1 MAPFYGLPPG
11 TDTRGMGL
19 ESFDGRGPVRKSAGT
34 TRPPTI
40 PPEVWQSYSPDNKAE
55 AIKEYIA
62 QLASDAA
69 AFGGVAAPATGVT
82 SELSGFTVVDSALA
96 GPTDWQSKL
105 NHDDDLPGLPREFET
120 LRKPHRERTAP
131 GIPQVASRANCP
143 KGKWTIAPRLA
154 KLWTR
159 NGRNFAPSN
168 APILS
173 REKAPGTKETSK
185 KHCRALPRERQ
196 RTCSR

>member
-1 MAPFYGLPPG
+1 MGFRLVQIPAE
-11 TDTRGMGL
+11 MGL

-82 SELSGFTVVDSALA
+82 SESSGS
-96 GPTDWQSKL
+96 P
-105 NHDDDLPGLPREFET
+105 
-120 LRKPHRERTAP
+120 
-131 GIPQVASRANCP
+131 
-143 KGKWTIAPRLA
+143 
-154 KLWTR
+154 
-159 NGRNFAPSN
+159 
-168 APILS
+168 
-173 REKAPGTKETSK
+173 
-185 KHCRALPRERQ
+185 RQ
-196 RTCSR
+196 RLWIRSHLVPPIGRHILFTMTIFLGSQESLRP